1 MTDVVYL
8 SKEESAAADGD
19 FDNDAEY
26 DDEYDDTYDDN
37 AVGQEEPGVQFKGH
51 LELRV
56 LICDKYMDIRN
67 RALQVQTSNMICNRF
82 WVRLWDKKKCIEL
95 HACRRRRFGPRRR
108 EGVRAAEGARGRPRA
123 ERAKGTIH
131 KGRLQIFWDF

>member
-37 AVGQEEPGVQFKGH
+37 AVGQEEPDAADTDRNGRAFV
-51 LELRV
+51 LPRV
-56 LICDKYMDIRN
+56 LGGGHVRSAQPRKE
-67 RALQVQTSNMICNRF
+67 QGCNS
-82 WVRLWDKKKCIEL
+82 
-95 HACRRRRFGPRRR
+95 
-108 EGVRAAEGARGRPRA
+108 
-123 ERAKGTIH
+123 IH
-131 KGRLQIFWDF
+131 FFV

>member
-67 RALQVQTSNMICNRF
+67 RALQVQNF
-82 WVRLWDKKKCIEL
+82 KHD
-95 HACRRRRFGPRRR
+95 
-108 EGVRAAEGARGRPRA
+108 
-123 ERAKGTIH
+123 
-131 KGRLQIFWDF
+131 LQQVLGQIVGQKEMY